1 MEKWL
6 QEWFDFIGYDIT
18 RDEEN
23 PSFFSTLDRDLLESH
38 AEIVTRYALAVSS
51 IIEKFLGASSNISN
65 FLKLYEQ
72 HLQISKEQLFLNE
85 KIINLQDAMLKYQ
98 QEKPKKIAKKAAQAR
113 HENSDHA
120 KAKTEIK
127 EKWLKQ
133 RVTIIASRGKAQFC
147 RDMQNKY
154 KDKDGNDLIK
164 DTKTI
169 LTWIKNWEAELLQK

>member
-1 MEKWL
+1 MAS
-6 QEWFDFIGYDIT
+6 T
-18 RDEEN
+18 RRRQDRVR
-23 PSFFSTLDRDLLESH
+23 PSRCRRKPRLP
-38 AEIVTRYALAVSS
+38 
-51 IIEKFLGASSNISN
+51 
-65 FLKLYEQ
+65 
-72 HLQISKEQLFLNE
+72 
-85 KIINLQDAMLKYQ
+85 KYQ

>member
-65 FLKLYEQ
+65 F
-72 HLQISKEQLFLNE
+72 
-85 KIINLQDAMLKYQ
+85 
-98 QEKPKKIAKKAAQAR
+98 
-113 HENSDHA
+113 
-120 KAKTEIK
+120 
-127 EKWLKQ
+127 
-133 RVTIIASRGKAQFC
+133 
-147 RDMQNKY
+147 
-154 KDKDGNDLIK
+154 
-164 DTKTI
+164 
-169 LTWIKNWEAELLQK
+169 